1 MTPLGRLLARR
12 IAAEGPLSIAEVMAQ
27 ALAHEA
33 HGYYQVQEPFG
44 SAGDFITAPEI
55 SQMFGEVLGLWLGA
69 VWQSMG
75 SPARAILGE
84 LGPGR
89 GTLMADA
96 RRALA
101 HVPGFPLAAPVHLV
115 ETSPRLRRIQA
126 ETIKAPVIHHD
137 AIDSLPVDAPLLLL
151 ANEFF
156 DALPIRQAVFADGGF
171 HERMVGLDGE
181 DRLTFGLA
189 PEALAPGLLPPHEI
203 AEAGAVLEWSP
214 ASIAIAAE
222 LGRRLAA
229 QGGVLLAIDY
239 GAAHRGFA
247 DTLQAVS
254 RHRYAD
260 VLSTLGEADLTAHV
274 NFAHLAAAATAQG
287 ATAFGP
293 LTQGALLRGLGI
305 DLRAQRLA
313 AAHPEAAERVLAAH
327 RRLTAS
333 DQMGSLFKAL
343 ALTGAAT
350 PPPPL
355 FDAIR

>member
-12 IAAEGPLSIAEVMAQ
+12 IAAEGPLPVAAVMAE
-27 ALAHEA
+27 ALAHEV
-33 HGYYQVQEPFG
+33 HGYYQVREPFG
-44 SAGDFITAPEI
+44 AAGDFITAPEI
-55 SQMFGEVLGLWLGA
+55 SQMFGELLGLWLGA

-75 SPARAILGE
+75 SPARVILGE

-101 HVPGFPLAAPVHLV
+101 RVPGFPLDAPVHLV
-115 ETSPRLRRIQA
+115 ETSARLRALQI
-126 ETIKAPVIHHD
+126 ETVKAPVIHHD
-137 AIDSLPVDAPLLLL
+137 GIESLPADAPLLLL

-156 DALPIRQAVFADGGF
+156 DALPIRQAVFGNGAF
-171 HERMVGLDGE
+171 HERMVGLDR
-181 DRLTFGLA
+181 DDQLIFGLA
-189 PEALAPGLLPPHEI
+189 PEPLAPQLLPPHE
-203 AEAGAVLEWSP
+203 APADGAVLEWSP

-229 QGGVLLAIDY
+229 QGGALLAIDY

-247 DTLQAVS
+247 DTLQAVA
-254 RHRYAD
+254 RHRYAEI
-260 VLSTLGEADLTAHV
+260 LPTLGEADLTAHV

-287 ATAFGP
+287 ARAFGP
-293 LTQGALLRGLGI
+293 VTQGELLRGLGI

-313 AAHPEAAERVLAAH
+313 GVQPAAREQIYAAHH
-327 RRLTAS
+327 RLTAP

-343 ALTGAAT
+343 ALCGAAL
-350 PPPPL
+350 PPPPV
-355 FDAIR
+355 FDTI